1 VVQQNRVFLLAEK
14 PKDALD
20 KRLFPAIVRGR
31 VRRGKTSWKNGI
43 VDGEGY
49 EEQERNQPDTR
60 NKEAHNLQDIVTAGQ
75 VLRDSKKFMGQLS
88 HNLLAVRFFGIK
100 PIVPHQVLDDKRYHG
115 TNKKK

>member
-1 VVQQNRVFLLAEK
+1 MLLAI
-14 PKDALD
+14 L
-20 KRLFPAIVRGR
+20 RGR
-31 VRRGKTSWKNGI
+31 VGRRKAGGQDGI

-75 VLRDSKKFMGQLS
+75 VLRDSKTFMGQLS
-88 HNLLAVRFFGIK
+88 HNLLAVRFFGIE

-115 TNKKK
+115 TNEKK